1 MGEVPSPV
9 GRSSWSGVVAFFKG
23 QELYSL
29 DSKGRVNIPAKMRR
43 SLSPEA
49 QDTFVVTR
57 GVDRCIVA
65 YPLDEWRKYEERFAR
80 LNQYDEQERFFLRMI
95 LAWSEE
101 VQLDAQQRIML
112 PRRLLEFAGIENK
125 VTIVGVVDH
134 IEFWNPEEFERY
146 LSGFAQSY
154 EQVAAQVMR
163 RS

>member
-1 MGEVPSPV
+1 VV
-9 GRSSWSGVVAFFKG
+9 RATIQSSAVAFFKG
-23 QELYSL
+23 QETYSL

-65 YPLDEWRKYEERFAR
+65 YPLDEWRKYEERFSR

-112 PRRLLEFAGIENK
+112 PRRHLEFAGIDSK

-134 IEFWNPEEFERY
+134 IEFWAPEEFERY
-146 LSGFAQSY
+146 LAGFARSY
-154 EQVAAQVMR
+154 EEVAAHVMR
-163 RS
+163 SP

>member
-1 MGEVPSPV
+1 M
-9 GRSSWSGVVAFFKG
+9 AFFKG
-23 QELYSL
+23 QETHSL
-29 DSKGRVNIPAKMRR
+29 DAKGRVSLPAKMRR

-49 QDTFVVTR
+49 QDTFIVTR

-112 PRRLLEFAGIENK
+112 PRRHLEFAGINSK

-134 IEFWNPEEFERY
+134 IEFWNPAEFERY
-146 LSGFAQSY
+146 LVSFARSY
-154 EQVAAQVMR
+154 EEVAAHVMR
-163 RS
+163 SS